1 MPRVSIII
9 PTHNRP
15 HLISRAV
22 ASARVAG
29 KDVEVIVVD
38 DASVDNT
45 AEVCQTLE
53 GIKYLRLERNQGVA
67 GARNVGILASTAS
80 YIAFLDDD
88 DLRLPGSL
96 DIQLEALRANP
107 EAGFVCGAM
116 LMADQNHNPTGEV
129 VAPRHPGGDAFWEL
143 LELDFPVMPI
153 SVVIRK
159 SCFSRVGLLNSH
171 LCGIDDWDIF
181 VRIAELY
188 AVAVINQPVSIYRKP
203 TPFSAQGSSTK
214 ARQLSLAAR
223 HQLRLLSLPRA
234 LAAPPVRRREARSR
248 TLNRISDVLVR
259 QAAEHLPEGAYR
271 FACANFLT
279 ALRVNPFGI
288 ARPEAFK
295 KAIRKL
301 ASQHARKSIT
311 GANSA

>member
-1 MPRVSIII
+1 MPKVSIII

-15 HLISRAV
+15 HLLHRAV
-22 ASARVAG
+22 ASARAAG

-38 DASVDNT
+38 DASTDGT
-45 AEVCQTLE
+45 AEVCRTLD

-67 GARNVGILASTAS
+67 GARNVGILASSAPC
-80 YIAFLDDD
+80 IAFLDDD

-96 DIQLEALRANP
+96 DIQLETLAASP

-116 LMADQNHNPTGEV
+116 LLADQDCNPTGEV
-129 VAPRHPGGDAFWEL
+129 IAPRHPGGDAFWEL

-171 LCGIDDWDIF
+171 LGGIDDWDIF

-188 AVAVINQPVSIYRKP
+188 PVLVINQSVSIYRKP
-203 TPFSAQGSSTK
+203 TPFSAQGSSAR
-214 ARQLSLAAR
+214 ARQLSQAAQ
-223 HQLRLLSLPRA
+223 HQLCLLRLPRA
-234 LAAPPVRRREARSR
+234 LAAPSSRRREARRR
-248 TLNRISDVLVR
+248 TLNRISDVLIR
-259 QAAEHLPEGAYR
+259 QAAEHLPEGAFR

-295 KAIRKL
+295 KAMRKL
-301 ASQHARKSIT
+301 ASQRARKSIT
-311 GANSA
+311 GVNPA